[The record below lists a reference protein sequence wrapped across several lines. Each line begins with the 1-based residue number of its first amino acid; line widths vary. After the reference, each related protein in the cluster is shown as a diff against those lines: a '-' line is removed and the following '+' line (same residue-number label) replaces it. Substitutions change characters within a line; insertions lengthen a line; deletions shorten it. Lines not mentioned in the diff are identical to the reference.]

1 MRIESQM
8 DRCLWRW
15 FNVSR
20 IRLFLS
26 DRLGWPEY
34 LKPFMEKPLPD
45 NLNWTVTLGSVLVL
59 LFVVE
64 AATGMLLAMY
74 YNPSPDFAYKAVD
87 YIMEQ
92 VFMGRILRGIHH
104 WGASA
109 MVIIVFTHL
118 MTCFFYGAF
127 KPPREITWMIGV
139 CLFLLTLGFGFT
151 GYLLPWD
158 QKAYWAT
165 VVGTNIPRDIPVIG
179 QFITKLLLG
188 GETVSG
194 LTLTRF
200 YAIHTLILPALTAMC
215 IGIHIYLVRIHGIS
229 EHDSEHP
236 ENINTDEPSGSY
248 RFFPEHLSKASIA
261 FTIVFSIILMLS
273 LFAEIPRE
281 EVAGTID
288 PDYLPRPEWYYMWL
302 FQLLTFFSGKSELIG
317 SLVIPASGVA
327 LLFCLP
333 FLSRSPSKSPWDR
346 PIAIAISIACLT
358 GIVYL
363 SIIGISNSKP
373 YGEII
378 RVPDRKMTS
387 SERSGLQ
394 IFADREC
401 AYCHH
406 ILGVGGRREGPDLS
420 NVVKKGRTREW
431 LMDFIKDPQAVSPWS
446 IMPKYNLD
454 KNELSQL
461 ADFMRSLDFK
471 RHGVKTLTRKDL
483 GNSSRK

>member
-1 MRIESQM
+1 
-8 DRCLWRW
+8 
-15 FNVSR
+15 
-20 IRLFLS
+20 
-26 DRLGWPEY
+26 
-34 LKPFMEKPLPD
+34 MEKPLPD
-45 NLNWTVTLGSVLVL
+45 NLNWTVILGSVLVL
-59 LFVVE
+59 LFIVE
-64 AATGMLLAMY
+64 AATGMFLAMY
-74 YNPSPDFAYKAVD
+74 YNPSPDLAYKAVD

-92 VFMGRILRGIHH
+92 VFLGRILRGIHH

-109 MVIIVFTHL
+109 MVILVFTHL
-118 MTCFFYGAF
+118 MACFFYGAF

-179 QFITKLLLG
+179 KFITKLLLG

-229 EHDSEHP
+229 EHESHMSHSKPDLP
-236 ENINTDEPSGSY
+236 GASY
-248 RFFPEHLSKASIA
+248 RFFPEHLFKASIA
-261 FTIVFSIILMLS
+261 FIIVFSIILILS
-273 LFAEIPRE
+273 FSVDIPRE
-281 EVAGTID
+281 DIACTID

-317 SLVIPASGVA
+317 SLVIPVSGVV

-346 PIAIAISIACLT
+346 PVAIAISVACLA

-373 YGEII
+373 YGETI
-378 RVPDRKMTS
+378 RVPDRKMTP
-387 SERSGLQ
+387 SELNGLQ

-406 ILGVGGRREGPDLS
+406 ILGSGGRREGPDLS

-446 IMPKYNLD
+446 IMPKYDLAD
-454 KNELSQL
+454 DELGAL
-461 ADFMRSLDFK
+461 ADFLTALDFSDT
-471 RHGVKTLTRKDL
+471 GSQTLKKGDIVTD
-483 GNSSRK
+483 